1 MEKSGIKKAVILA
14 QRFYQQIVRYHKVLL
29 VYSVTFLGLQQE
41 LTSVRY
47 AERTAADF
55 ILLVPKNIP
64 EKNIDKLVVDIFASE
79 LV

>member
-14 QRFYQQIVRYHKVLL
+14 QRFHQEIVRYHKVLL
-29 VYSVTFLGLQQE
+29 VYSVIFLGSQQE

-47 AERTAADF
+47 AERTAAGF

>member
-1 MEKSGIKKAVILA
+1 MEKSGIKKAVTLA

-29 VYSVTFLGLQQE
+29 VYNVTFLGSQQE

-47 AERTAADF
+47 AKRTAADF
-55 ILLVPKNIP
+55 ILVVPKYIP